1 MSALKIALTGGIAC
15 GKSSVSQI
23 FKKLG
28 VPIIDLDVIARTVVE
43 TNTQG
48 LVELVAHFGN
58 GILNDDQTLNRQAL
72 RQQLFKNSENQQV
85 IEEILHPKI
94 LEKMQTDIKKLN
106 AHLVIVEVPLLV
118 EQNLSPLFDRAIVVD
133 CSEENQLKRLLK
145 REKLDEKLAK
155 TMIATQASREQRL
168 ALSEKLP
175 TDILENNSEIF
186 EMEQKVQDLAKNYL
200 ICKRFTVVPPIKCS
214 VMISSISSSSMY

>member
-94 LEKMQTDIKKLN
+94 LEKMQTDIEKLN
-106 AHLVIVEVPLLV
+106 TQLVIVEVPLLV

-145 REKLDEKLAK
+145 REKL
-155 TMIATQASREQRL
+155 
-168 ALSEKLP
+168 
-175 TDILENNSEIF
+175 
-186 EMEQKVQDLAKNYL
+186 
-200 ICKRFTVVPPIKCS
+200 
-214 VMISSISSSSMY
+214 

>member
-1 MSALKIALTGGIAC
+1 MSALKIALSGGIAC

-94 LEKMQTDIKKLN
+94 LEKMQTDIEKLN
-106 AHLVIVEVPLLV
+106 TQLVIVEVPLLV
-118 EQNLSPLFDRAIVVD
+118 EQNLSHLFDRAIVVD

-186 EMEQKVQDLAKNYL
+186 EMEQKVQDLAKKLLNL
-200 ICKRFTVVPPIKCS
+200 
-214 VMISSISSSSMY
+214 

>member
-1 MSALKIALTGGIAC
+1 MTTLKIALTGGIAC
-15 GKSSVSQI
+15 GKSSVSQV

-43 TNTQG
+43 PNAQG

-72 RQQLFKNSENQQV
+72 RQQLFQNSENQQV

-94 LEKMQTDIKKLN
+94 LEKMQTDIEKLN
-106 AHLVIVEVPLLV
+106 TRLVVVEVPLLA
-118 EQNLSPLFDRAIVVD
+118 EQNLSNLFDRAIVVD
-133 CSEENQLKRLLK
+133 CNEENQLKRLLK

-155 TMIATQASREQRL
+155 TMIAAQASRKQRL

-186 EMEQKVQDLAKNYL
+186 EMEQKVQDLAKKLLNL
-200 ICKRFTVVPPIKCS
+200 
-214 VMISSISSSSMY
+214 

>member
-58 GILNDDQTLNRQAL
+58 GVLNDDQTLNRQAL

-94 LEKMQTDIKKLN
+94 LEKMQTDIEKLN
-106 AHLVIVEVPLLV
+106 TQLVIVEVPLLV
-118 EQNLSPLFDRAIVVD
+118 EQNLSHLFDRAIVVD

-175 TDILENNSEIF
+175 TDVIENNSEIF
-186 EMEQKVQDLAKNYL
+186 EMEQKVQDLAKKLLNL
-200 ICKRFTVVPPIKCS
+200 
-214 VMISSISSSSMY
+214 